1 MLVSDKTDFKSYQ
14 RQRGTLYI
22 INQKFNTARKYN
34 INIDIPNDRS
44 SKYMKQKQTKLKR
57 EIDSSTIIVGRL

>member
-1 MLVSDKTDFKSYQ
+1 MLVSDKTDYKSYQ